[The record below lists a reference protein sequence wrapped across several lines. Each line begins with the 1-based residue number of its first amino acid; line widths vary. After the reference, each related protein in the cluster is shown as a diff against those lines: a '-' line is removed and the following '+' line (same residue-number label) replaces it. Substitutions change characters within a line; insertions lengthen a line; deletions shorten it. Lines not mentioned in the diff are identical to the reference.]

1 MPYITEVLLLSL
13 KLFKLFE
20 RSGRTIRFYSGG
32 LFPLL
37 KWYYIRY
44 CLGSIVLIGYFL
56 FYFKFYLLVRG
67 ITS

>member
-1 MPYITEVLLLSL
+1 MQYITEVLLLSF

-20 RSGRTIRFYSGG
+20 RSCRIIRFYSGG

-44 CLGSIVLIGYFL
+44 FLGSIILIGYFL